1 MRYKISDLRKIADTQ
16 STSSVLSCDSACCK
30 ERARKRPRFT
40 VSDTRHPKRSVSLPS
55 SSYERVE
62 GSEQMVSQQ
71 RWEQRANRLKEA
83 EHEVKLLEEQ
93 HYNVHKRLAQ
103 KQMDLER
110 LKIRTRKQAFE
121 HFAAAATAAAAAA
134 AAAAS
139 RSKDTSFDISSIE
152 KKSSNP
158 SNVNISNVSA
168 NSSSSVS
175 KYRVST
181 PTRRFDISI
190 QSDEEKEVDVRAAV
204 TKGLETLEKEDI
216 RMALEDPATKK
227 R

>member
-1 MRYKISDLRKIADTQ
+1 
-16 STSSVLSCDSACCK
+16 
-30 ERARKRPRFT
+30 
-40 VSDTRHPKRSVSLPS
+40 
-55 SSYERVE
+55 
-62 GSEQMVSQQ
+62 MVSQQ